1 MRYLLRN
8 QATRHGFTVVELL
21 IVIVIIA
28 ILAAV
33 SIATYSGIQ
42 ERARV
47 VKNQAALNQYKK
59 MMTTDEVLNDINIGS
74 FSTTCLGQF
83 NDYPQTDI
91 FPAGSCMVYGSDVP
105 YVMQGPV
112 MASGIT
118 YDVIHKDG
126 RPTVD
131 ASMVA
136 VEPDWISLR
145 GIVLLT
151 NSNTNG
157 TRSGYMYKQPSSGCF
172 GGDQLMTDAAAGG
185 SGNPIGWWSMS
196 GVCWSEI
203 ELNPVL

>member
-74 FSTTCLGQF
+74 FSTTCLGQC
-83 NDYPQTDI
+83 N
-91 FPAGSCMVYGSDVP
+91 AGSSNGIRY
-105 YVMQGPV
+105 YV
-112 MASGIT
+112 
-118 YDVIHKDG
+118 
-126 RPTVD
+126 
-131 ASMVA
+131 
-136 VEPDWISLR
+136 
-145 GIVLLT
+145 
-151 NSNTNG
+151 
-157 TRSGYMYKQPSSGCF
+157 
-172 GGDQLMTDAAAGG
+172 
-185 SGNPIGWWSMS
+185 
-196 GVCWSEI
+196 
-203 ELNPVL
+203 